1 MLLSFIATN
10 IHYFLERIPKK
21 SQQVQVN
28 ESTGQQVNEFFLGGA
43 DKSDESD
50 GRTPYQI
57 TKRRWYR
64 LNFFNFLTSLTS
76 IKIF

>member
-1 MLLSFIATN
+1 MEMLLSFIATN

-28 ESTGQQVNEFFLGGA
+28 ESTSQQVNEFFGGA
-43 DKSDESD
+43 DKSDESDKPDESD

-64 LNFFNFLTSLTS
+64 LNFFNFLTP
-76 IKIF
+76 

>member
-28 ESTGQQVNEFFLGGA
+28 ESTSQQANEFFLGA

-64 LNFFNFLTSLTS
+64 LNFFNSLTS

>member
-28 ESTGQQVNEFFLGGA
+28 ESTGQRVFFGGA

-64 LNFFNFLTSLTS
+64 LNFFNFLTP
-76 IKIF
+76 